1 MIARVRVLV
10 HWRER
15 VAEGASG
22 TGEARVLATLC
33 SKVLISSANGTVSVK
48 GRGSKNVK
56 SHCLW
61 TKDISTTITASAND
75 QQTNIDLNLL
85 SFSTLIELK
94 FVGL

>member
-22 TGEARVLATLC
+22 TREARILATLC

-48 GRGSKNVK
+48 ERGSKNVK

-75 QQTNIDLNLL
+75 QQPNIDLNLL
-85 SFSTLIELK
+85 SFTTLIELK